1 MKTKPRERRPLTGR
15 CIECGN
21 ASTYRVN
28 VAGKADGTERCSPC
42 HERAV
47 ARECR
52 LFNAL
57 PQIRQ

>member
-1 MKTKPRERRPLTGR
+1 MKTRTREVKPLTGR

-21 ASTYRVN
+21 PSTYRVN
-28 VAGKADGTERCSPC
+28 ASGKADGTERCSPC

-52 LFNAL
+52 LFCEL
-57 PQIRQ
+57 PQIRH